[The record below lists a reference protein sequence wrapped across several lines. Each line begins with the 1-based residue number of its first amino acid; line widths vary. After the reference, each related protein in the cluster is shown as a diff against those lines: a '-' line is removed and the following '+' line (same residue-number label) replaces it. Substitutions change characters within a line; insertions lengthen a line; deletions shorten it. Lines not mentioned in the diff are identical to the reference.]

1 MSLSEADLE
10 QVTSL
15 AHLELDSDLKV
26 LYVSQLN
33 LILDQVDTLN
43 SLDLTNV
50 SEMTTVVEQDHFQR
64 EDIAKKPGDLL
75 LETNAPAWEFGGFR
89 VPKIV

>member
-10 QVTSL
+10 KVASL
-15 AHLELDSDLKV
+15 AHLKLDSAHKG

-33 LILDQVDTLN
+33 SILDQVDTLN
-43 SLDLTNV
+43 TLDLTNV

-75 LETNAPAWEFGGFR
+75 LETNAPAWESGGFR